1 MIILWKLSSSDQ
13 SANTVFMEDDDIQ
26 NKELWTFHKA
36 LR

>member
-13 SANTVFMEDDDIQ
+13 SANAVFMEDDDIH